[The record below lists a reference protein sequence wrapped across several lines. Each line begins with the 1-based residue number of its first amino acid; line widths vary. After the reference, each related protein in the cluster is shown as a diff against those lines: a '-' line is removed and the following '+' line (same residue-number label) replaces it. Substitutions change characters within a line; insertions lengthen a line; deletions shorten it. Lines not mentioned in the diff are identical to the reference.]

1 MNVIEECKRQ
11 GVVIAI
17 ATARSEKEA
26 ERYIDL
32 IKPDIV
38 ISNGGALVK
47 YKEDIVFES
56 MLSASISDE
65 LIRDCILNPNVG
77 EITVATESA
86 YYWNRHDLSE
96 FGNDYSHAI
105 YNDFTKP
112 LNCPTY
118 KITVEIFEENAADEL
133 AAKYPQCDFI
143 HFSGEE
149 WYRFA
154 HKNATKGYA
163 ISKLLQYLHIGFDEV
178 AAFGDDYNDVDIP
191 LNSIVYCDI
200 PYKNTKQYETSKNFD
215 YERFYEWCRK
225 NKGNYKIFISE
236 YSMPS
241 DFICVWQKEITN
253 AMNQTKTYK
262 PIERLYTI

>member
-1 MNVIEECKRQ
+1 MRKKVRLIITDLDQTFLKTDKSISQYSLNVIEECKRQ

-178 AAFGDDYNDVDIP
+178 AAFGDDYNDVDMF
-191 LNSIVYCDI
+191 
-200 PYKNTKQYETSKNFD
+200 KNCGYGVAVSNAIDEVLQIATHVTSSNDEDGVAKFIEENF
-215 YERFYEWCRK
+215 FLL
-225 NKGNYKIFISE
+225 
-236 YSMPS
+236 P
-241 DFICVWQKEITN
+241 
-253 AMNQTKTYK
+253 
-262 PIERLYTI
+262 